1 MTFFKLNVLAIL
13 TSVLT
18 YNVVGTAYAQNI
30 LPTGGNILHG
40 DAMISVSNNQ
50 QNMAIIS
57 SSNNNVIAWDD
68 FSVGVNNKVVFDN
81 NNYLNIVKGSKES
94 VIAGSVISGST
105 GSFYLVNPNGINV
118 TNTGRI
124 DARNIGLSTSKID
137 EDVVNT
143 FVDTGDFTPK
153 AKGMGKVSLVGSIK
167 TENIIVDG
175 GQVIIRDIENIK
187 DYNGQS
193 VTNRDK
199 ESIKIKSSIKRI
211 DVGGNSSIDLINDY
225 KLTEDMGTV
234 SHLGQKAISTKEEM
248 LNLKNNLTDDYFL
261 TNDLDLG
268 TINTTVTDG
277 NAFRGTFDG
286 CYNKVSYNLDIQ
298 GNNADNIGLFST
310 LDGAKVENLKVNN
323 STISVDRPKDN
334 QSIGGLA
341 GTIKDSKLKNV
352 EIDKVDI
359 VVRNGYNANNLKV
372 GGTAGSIKG
381 TNTLNNVTSSV
392 SDRTVERFVSNDKVE
407 LGAVA
412 ATAQGTLNIEGV
424 TFSKNT
430 QDDVKAIADNR
441 TSGLITNIFDKSQDI
456 HNDFVLMDGEYQ
468 HKNFYTPYFVGS
480 NYEYTYDK
488 ENPKSYN
495 YFDYIDNPYFKTTD
509 YVDLNLNYTGNIENI
524 GTYDHAFNSKVDGT
538 KFYFIQDGIAHGEVT
553 QRVQV
558 KDVELI
564 PEIIPTTEG
573 KVELIPEI
581 IPTTEG
587 KKDVNV
593 ATAPVLMLPMVAS
606 VDKTA
611 VEVEDIDHSKPK
623 VLTKN
628 KKTTLNIIH
637 YNYKFKDLLPD
648 TLAKQ
653 LKLDVDMIYALS
665 GMPYGPYKN
674 S

>member
-1 MTFFKLNVLAIL
+1 
-13 TSVLT
+13 
-18 YNVVGTAYAQNI
+18 
-30 LPTGGNILHG
+30 
-40 DAMISVSNNQ
+40 
-50 QNMAIIS
+50 
-57 SSNNNVIAWDD
+57 
-68 FSVGVNNKVVFDN
+68 
-81 NNYLNIVKGSKES
+81 
-94 VIAGSVISGST
+94 
-105 GSFYLVNPNGINV
+105 
-118 TNTGRI
+118 
-124 DARNIGLSTSKID
+124 
-137 EDVVNT
+137 
-143 FVDTGDFTPK
+143 
-153 AKGMGKVSLVGSIK
+153 
-167 TENIIVDG
+167 
-175 GQVIIRDIENIK
+175 
-187 DYNGQS
+187 
-193 VTNRDK
+193 
-199 ESIKIKSSIKRI
+199 
-211 DVGGNSSIDLINDY
+211 
-225 KLTEDMGTV
+225 MGTV
-234 SHLGQKAISTKEEM
+234 SHIGQKAISTKEEM

-298 GNNADNIGLFST
+298 DNNTDNIGLFST

-359 VVRNGYNANNLKV
+359 VVRNSYNANNLKV
-372 GGTAGSIKG
+372 GGTAGNLKG

-538 KFYFIQDGIAHGEVT
+538 KFYFIQDNNAYGEVT

-573 KVELIPEI
+573 KKE
-581 IPTTEG
+581 
-587 KKDVNV
+587 VNV

-648 TLAKQ
+648 SLAKQ